1 MSQGESQLSHI
12 LHAAQRWA
20 NQTDEHSVEEHTGQ
34 ITYLRELVESAMSEQ
49 GNSLPMHLLR
59 SGIMRPL
66 ATLQRQLAYMVAQSM
81 YQDPEQ
87 AALCA
92 QAAPSNPAQPSWPWP
107 ALLTGPRPFQPA
119 ARLTLG

>member
-12 LHAAQRWA
+12 IQAAERWA
-20 NQTDEHSVEEHTGQ
+20 SQTNEHSVEEHAGQ
-34 ITYLRELVESAMSEQ
+34 ITYLRELVENAMGEQ

-66 ATLQRQLAYMVAQSM
+66 ATLQQQLAYMVAQSM

-92 QAAPSNPAQPSWPWP
+92 QAAPRIQPS
-107 ALLTGPRPFQPA
+107 RPCPG
-119 ARLTLG
+119 RVC

>member
-1 MSQGESQLSHI
+1 MG
-12 LHAAQRWA
+12 
-20 NQTDEHSVEEHTGQ
+20 
-34 ITYLRELVESAMSEQ
+34 EQ

-92 QAAPSNPAQPSWPWP
+92 QAAPRTQPI
-107 ALLTGPRPFQPA
+107 RPCPD
-119 ARLTLG
+119 RVC